1 MFAEGEACL
10 SYPHG
15 AMLVPLVLLLNK
27 LCNLTLYLSLTSTLD
42 SMLQRF
48 DESLDKSCE
57 LDVVSISITTHAPVF
72 FFQNQLH
79 ATAFNNAFNAL
90 DADTCRASTLLA

>member
-57 LDVVSISITTHAPVF
+57 LDVVSISITTRSSI

>member
-1 MFAEGEACL
+1 MFAEGGACL

-57 LDVVSISITTHAPVF
+57 LDVVSISITTRSSIF
-72 FFQNQLH
+72 FSKPITRYCL
-79 ATAFNNAFNAL
+79 
-90 DADTCRASTLLA
+90 